1 MTIRDLLAA
10 ESINLNGT
18 PAGKTEALNQCI
30 DLMAKS
36 GKISDVEKYRKGV
49 FAREEEGTTGIGMG
63 IAIPHC
69 KSDAVTKAGLAAM
82 VVKDGVEFES
92 LDGTPAKII
101 FLIAAPNTED
111 NVHLQVL
118 SKLSVMLMDE
128 QFTNSLINAGSVDEF
143 LNIIDSAEKAK
154 DEKEAAKEAKAKEP
168 VEVKK
173 DDVFIVAVT
182 ACPTGI
188 AHTYMAAEAI
198 EKKAKE
204 LGYQVK
210 VETRGSGGA
219 KNVLTDDEIAK
230 AAGVIVAC
238 DTNVPTDRFDG
249 KKVIEC
255 QVSDGINKAE
265 ELVKRIASGDA
276 PVFKASGKKEA
287 SHSSVGGKESV
298 GHQIYKHL
306 MNGVSHML
314 PFVVGGGILIAI
326 AFLID
331 GFSVDLNSL
340 PADQRANFGT
350 ITQAAALF
358 KGIGGTAFGFM
369 LPILAG
375 FIAMS
380 IADRPGLAVGFVGGS
395 IAANGTSGF
404 LGALVAG
411 FVAGYI
417 VLLLKKVFSKL
428 PESLDGMKPV
438 LLYPLLGIFLI
449 GVIMQFVV
457 EPPIGALNTAINNGL
472 NGLNGASAVVLGIL
486 LGGMMS
492 VDMGGPVNKAAYV
505 FGTASIAAGNYNI
518 MAAVMI
524 GGMVPPIAIALATI
538 FFKNKFTA
546 EERKAG
552 PTNFIMGLS
561 FITEGAIPFAAS
573 DPLHVLPACVVGSAV
588 AGGLSMAFGCTL
600 MAPHGGI
607 FVVPTIGNPL
617 MYLVAL
623 VIGAFIACG
632 LLGLLKKKVSE

>member
-36 GKISDVEKYRKGV
+36 GKIADVEKYRKGV

-82 VVKDGVEFES
+82 VVKDGVDFES

-154 DEKEAAKEAKAKEP
+154 DEKEAAKEVKAKEP

-210 VETRGSGGA
+210 VETRGSAGA

-230 AAGVIVAC
+230 ATGVIVAC

-255 QVSDGINKAE
+255 QVSDGINKTE
-265 ELVKRIASGDA
+265 ELVKRIAAGDA

-287 SHSSVGGKESV
+287 SHSSIGGKESI

-350 ITQAAALF
+350 ITQGAALF

-417 VLLLKKVFSKL
+417 VNLLKKIFSKL
-428 PESLDGMKPV
+428 PESLDGVKPV

-449 GVIMQFVV
+449 GVIMQFIV

-472 NGLNGASAVVLGIL
+472 NGLNGASAVVLGVL
-486 LGGMMS
+486 LGGMMAI
-492 VDMGGPVNKAAYV
+492 DMGGPVNKAAYV

-524 GGMVPPIAIALATI
+524 GGMVPPLAIALATI

-573 DPLHVLPACVVGSAV
+573 DPLHVLPACAVGSAV

-623 VIGAFIACG
+623 VIGSFIACG

>member
-36 GKISDVEKYRKGV
+36 GKIADVEKYRKGV

-82 VVKDGVEFES
+82 VVKDGVDFES

-204 LGYQVK
+204 LGYQIK
-210 VETRGSGGA
+210 VETRGSAGA

-255 QVSDGINKAE
+255 QVSDGINKTE
-265 ELVKRIASGDA
+265 ELVKRIAAGDA

-287 SHSSVGGKESV
+287 SHSSIGGKESI

-350 ITQAAALF
+350 ITQGAALF

-417 VLLLKKVFSKL
+417 VNLLKKIFSKL
-428 PESLDGMKPV
+428 PESLDGVKPV

-472 NGLNGASAVVLGIL
+472 NGLNGASAVVLGVL
-486 LGGMMS
+486 LGGMMAI
-492 VDMGGPVNKAAYV
+492 DMGGPVNKAAYV

-524 GGMVPPIAIALATI
+524 GGMVPPLAIALATI

-573 DPLHVLPACVVGSAV
+573 DPLHVLPACAVGSAV

-623 VIGAFIACG
+623 VIGSFIACG